1 MWMAKRADRS
11 LKLRRLVLDAAGAA
25 HQRLGPSPSVDQ
37 MEKQFVD
44 EVVSRRVQVTR
55 RSDTVLSFGGRP
67 VQTFLAD
74 VVLEGRLMVEFKRL
88 PTITSVDLYRFARFL
103 ETSHLREGFLV
114 NVSASGLDCRYMN
127 VSGN

>member
-1 MWMAKRADRS
+1 MWMSKRADKS
-11 LKLRRLVLDAAGAA
+11 LKLRQLVLDAAGAA
-25 HQRLGPSPSVDQ
+25 HRRLGSSPSVGE

-55 RSDTVLSFGGRP
+55 RSDTVLNFGGRP
-67 VQTFLAD
+67 VETFLAD

-88 PTITSVDLYRFARFL
+88 PTITSVHLYRFAQFL
-103 ETSHLREGFLV
+103 ETSHLHEGFLV

-127 VSGN
+127 VNEN